1 MGIES
6 FCCPASSNFVQCDFC
21 SGPNGVEF
29 PDREVGDDGVLTCAD
44 YATTALAAGPDESI
58 CASFDL
64 IEGLCCPSSTG
75 VSLPPVTEGDYCYI
89 CGSADVEMTKPD
101 SQPYALG
108 AGFELDDLV
117 TCAEIEAQ
125 INDEREAGESCGS
138 LIAGFTFLLSP
149 SIWYVH
155 IEHADEF
162 RDGLRQSCC

>member
-1 MGIES
+1 MCRLCHHVSPKDVQFVAAAYNLLYALTES
-6 FCCPASSNFVQCDFC
+6 ISHLLLSKPF
-21 SGPNGVEF
+21 
-29 PDREVGDDGVLTCAD
+29 R
-44 YATTALAAGPDESI
+44 ALAAGPDESI